1 MGYVPGYILS
11 ASASPDGWP
20 EKARHVGGQEA
31 NLLHI
36 PPLDVF
42 PNKVSTFSR
51 SIMCSPLYT
60 DNFTVDNMCTG

>member
-31 NLLHI
+31 KCI
-36 PPLDVF
+36 ITY
-42 PNKVSTFSR
+42 STYS
-51 SIMCSPLYT
+51 
-60 DNFTVDNMCTG
+60 